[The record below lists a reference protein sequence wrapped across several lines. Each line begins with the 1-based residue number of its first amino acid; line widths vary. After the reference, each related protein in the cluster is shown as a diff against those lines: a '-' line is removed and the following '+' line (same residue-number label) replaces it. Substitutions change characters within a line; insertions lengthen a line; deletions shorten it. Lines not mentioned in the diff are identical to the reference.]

1 MTAVKGRG
9 GHLTE
14 LGVTLADRTPGDKW
28 REEIQ
33 GLNNVMACQRNSHK
47 KMGVEGMRC
56 SDNAAIDGAPSV
68 DPGALRCCCK
78 SFRVRLSCD

>member
-1 MTAVKGRG
+1 MTAVNRRG

-14 LGVTLADRTPGDKW
+14 LGVTLADQTPGDKW

-47 KMGVEGMRC
+47 KWGWRG
-56 SDNAAIDGAPSV
+56 
-68 DPGALRCCCK
+68 
-78 SFRVRLSCD
+78 